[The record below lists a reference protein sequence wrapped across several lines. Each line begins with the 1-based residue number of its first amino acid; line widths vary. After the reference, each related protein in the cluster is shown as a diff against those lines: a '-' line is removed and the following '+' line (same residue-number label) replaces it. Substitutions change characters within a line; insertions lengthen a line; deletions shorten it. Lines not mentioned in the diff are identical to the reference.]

1 MARPWDDRQKELLR
15 PALDQ
20 IIDLGHPLVQLA
32 DAIDWRFL
40 DGRDSGE
47 PIGDAQDRR
56 HRDAGLQTTAVFAP
70 RDDQAMPSDTP
81 DAQQI
86 SVAALTSTMRAVRWT
101 ELSPD

>member
-1 MARPWDDRQKELLR
+1 MARPWDDRQKDLLC

-20 IIDLGHPLVQLA
+20 IIDLGHPLVRLA
-32 DAIDWRFL
+32 DAIDWRSL

-47 PIGDAQDRR
+47 PIGDKTGAIETK
-56 HRDAGLQTTAVFAP
+56 GLQTTAVFAP

-86 SVAALTSTMRAVRWT
+86 P
-101 ELSPD
+101 SPHSHRR